1 LPPSIVLEVLQILE
15 AEVNLREET
24 RVVEQSKKGVEE
36 KVFTESADKL
46 GDKQGVLADRIE
58 KVIGRIEQLP
68 EAQVHFE
75 KEMQL
80 LAQVT
85 DVMQQAEDLL
95 YTHET
100 GAITIAA
107 ETEAIELLLQSKKIN
122 PKARGGGG
130 GSSPGG
136 GGEGTTSDLAMALSG
151 AGTNEKEDREFRET
165 QSTTGETGAQLPE
178 EFRSGL
184 DQYFNTLE
192 KQSGN

>member
-1 LPPSIVLEVLQILE
+1 
-15 AEVNLREET
+15 
-24 RVVEQSKKGVEE
+24 VVQ
-36 KVFTESADKL
+36 
-46 GDKQGVLADRIE
+46 
-58 KVIGRIEQLP
+58 RIEQLP
-68 EAQVHFE
+68 ESQVHFE

-85 DVMQQAEDLL
+85 EVMQQAEDLL

-136 GGEGTTSDLAMALSG
+136 GGQGTTDDLALALSG
-151 AGTNEKEDREFRET
+151 AGTNEKEDREYRDT
-165 QSTTGETGAQLPE
+165 QSSSGEAGKSLPE

-184 DQYFNTLE
+184 DQYFNSLE